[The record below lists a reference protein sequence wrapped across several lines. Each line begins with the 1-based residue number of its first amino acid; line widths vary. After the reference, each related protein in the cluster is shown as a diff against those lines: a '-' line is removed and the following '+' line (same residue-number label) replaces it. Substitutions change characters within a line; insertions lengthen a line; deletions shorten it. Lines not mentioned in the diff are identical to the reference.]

1 LWPNY
6 NWRARAHPNNRGVIR
21 GVHMIDW
28 GKVSTPEWCFIA
40 VILFGTAS
48 VWTVIQWGL
57 VR

>member
-1 LWPNY
+1 
-6 NWRARAHPNNRGVIR
+6 
-21 GVHMIDW
+21 MIDW

-57 VR
+57 LR